1 MKNQMQRIGKAG
13 RLFAG
18 VSLLGVLLVSGC
30 SAAKNNDNMDSI
42 GVKTSPEGIKYK
54 IVVIEGHKF
63 VATQSAYN
71 YWTLAGP
78 IE

>member
-1 MKNQMQRIGKAG
+1 MKTKMQRIGKAG

-30 SAAKNNDNMDSI
+30 SVAKNNDNMDSVA
-42 GVKTSPEGIKYK
+42 VKTSPDGIKYK
-54 IVVIEGHKF
+54 LVVIEGRKF

-78 IE
+78 ID